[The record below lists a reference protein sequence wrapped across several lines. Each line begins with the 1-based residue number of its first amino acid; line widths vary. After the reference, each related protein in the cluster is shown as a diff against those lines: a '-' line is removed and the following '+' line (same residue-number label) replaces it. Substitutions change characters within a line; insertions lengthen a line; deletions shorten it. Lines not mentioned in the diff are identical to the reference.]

1 MDDLELVV
9 LEPNSPEA
17 WVVMSATTSALIK
30 VVIDAGLIDVVSF
43 LELRTKYVK
52 QSLDIMEKLA
62 KQRAERN

>member
-17 WVVMSATTSALIK
+17 WFVMSATTSALIK